1 MSVRIA
7 NDTDFY
13 FVKNLWAKA
22 FGDSPEFIDWNFTH
36 NYNSQNTV
44 ISFDNGS
51 PASAMQLMP
60 YKASLFGQSIQCR
73 YISGVST
80 DEAFKRRG
88 NVRKLFEFALP
99 HMYSENQRLSL
110 LFPAVD
116 GMYEKFGY
124 QKVSERFEY
133 KIKSPCISSAPIS
146 KLAEKL
152 DSIYKANMA
161 GKKFYIDRSPANFEH
176 ILTDL
181 ITLSGGG
188 VCFTDSGYLL
198 AFPKSDDGE
207 FFTVAEAC
215 TPAPPQLPSNPTFP
229 LMVRIVNLKEFLNIC
244 KDNISLS
251 GTLTVK
257 DEYIP
262 QNNLTFSLEAN
273 EIVYNKDNGKI
284 IGIDELCLEIFRQ
297 IDSISVNLM
306 Y

>member
-7 NDTDFY
+7 KDTDFD
-13 FVKNLWAKA
+13 FVKNLWAEA
-22 FGDSPEFIDWNFTH
+22 FGDSSEFIEWNFKH
-36 NYNSQNTV
+36 NYKSQDTV
-44 ISFDNGS
+44 IAFDNGA

-60 YKASLFGQSIQCR
+60 YKASLFGQSVCCR

-80 DEAFKRRG
+80 TEEFKHRG

-99 HMYSENQRLSL
+99 HMYSKNQCLSL

-124 QKVSERFEY
+124 QKVAERFEY

-146 KLAEKL
+146 KLVEKL

-188 VCFTDSGYLL
+188 VCFTDDGYLL

-215 TPAPPQLPSNPTFP
+215 TPAPPQMPSNPTFP

-244 KDNISLS
+244 KGNISLS
-251 GTLTVK
+251 DTLTVK

-262 QNNLTFSLEAN
+262 QNNITFTIGTN
-273 EIVYNKDNGKI
+273 EIIYDKGQGKI
-284 IGIDELCLEIFRQ
+284 IGIDELCLEIFKQ

>member
-7 NDTDFY
+7 NDTDFD
-13 FVKNLWAKA
+13 FVKNLWTNA
-22 FGDSPEFIDWNFTH
+22 FDDSPEFIDWNFKH
-36 NYNSQNTV
+36 NYKSQNTI
-44 ISFDNGS
+44 ISFDNGT

-99 HMYSENQRLSL
+99 HMYSENQCLSI
-110 LFPAVD
+110 LFPAVG

-124 QKVSERFEY
+124 QIVAERFEY
-133 KIKSPCISSAPIS
+133 KIKSPNLSYAPIPT
-146 KLAEKL
+146 LAEKL
-152 DSIYKANMA
+152 DTIYKTNMA
-161 GKKFYIDRSPANFEH
+161 GKEFYIDRSPADFKR

-188 VCFTDSGYLL
+188 VCFTDSGYLF
-198 AFPKSDDGE
+198 AFPKSDSGE

-215 TPAPPQLPSNPTFP
+215 TPAPPQLPSNTTFP
-229 LMVRIVNLKEFLNIC
+229 LMVRIINLKDFLNIC
-244 KDNISLS
+244 KGNISLS
-251 GTLTVK
+251 GTFTVK
-257 DEYIP
+257 DEYIS

-273 EIVYNKDNGKI
+273 ELVYNTDNGKI
-284 IGIDELCLEIFRQ
+284 IGIDELCLEIFKQ